1 LHPIANA
8 ITAKTQTA
16 DITIS
21 VSCNRTTLNS
31 LEEVINERERD
42 GGEDFVKHGG
52 AFSSIKSS

>member
-1 LHPIANA
+1 MANT
-8 ITAKTQTA
+8 ITAKTQTV

-21 VSCNRTTLNS
+21 VSCSRAALDS

-42 GGEDFVKHGG
+42 GGEDFVEHCG

>member
-1 LHPIANA
+1 MANT
-8 ITAKTQTA
+8 ITAKTQTV

-42 GGEDFVKHGG
+42 GGEDFVEHGG